1 MRVIKSLVLRT
12 RDLIPTH
19 LYSLLWV
26 IRQQNMME
34 KYYFFIILYKIVT
47 VSLLNREN
55 LSGLATQSG

>member
-26 IRQQNMME
+26 IRQQTIIE
-34 KYYFFIILYKIVT
+34 KYYFDSNTILID
-47 VSLLNREN
+47 LLQAFGRE
-55 LSGLATQSG
+55 LYFSILRPS

>member
-26 IRQQNMME
+26 IRQRTMIE
-34 KYYFFIILYKIVT
+34 KYYFLIEIDT
-47 VSLLNREN
+47 
-55 LSGLATQSG
+55 